1 MVTELIKA
9 GITDKQNE
17 KYRKIRTGQLELFLE
32 LVRTRLTDNLTVTG
46 TKINVIQTMM
56 NMTAI
61 RI

>member
-9 GITDKQNE
+9 GITDKQNK